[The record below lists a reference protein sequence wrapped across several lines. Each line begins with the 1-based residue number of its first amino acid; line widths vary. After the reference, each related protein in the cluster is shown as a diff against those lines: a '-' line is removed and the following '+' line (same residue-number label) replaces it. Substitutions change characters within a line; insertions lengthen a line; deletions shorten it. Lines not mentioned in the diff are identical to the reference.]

1 MTKNNKRTQ
10 AMPGRE
16 IRSVYA
22 STKIFPWPTDKMKI
36 TLHATTH

>member
-10 AMPGRE
+10 AMSGRE
-16 IRSVYA
+16 MRSFYA
-22 STKIFPWPTDKMKI
+22 KIFPWPTDKMKI